1 VKKYLTAALA
11 LGLAFAAAPAVAQS
25 ACPPPHDDYRRP
37 TPVWGGFGMQVNAC
51 LGDKIEVAASLKVH
65 PSINRG
71 ILQIPE
77 TMIWRV
83 DLAGLPPADRDYLRE
98 HCEQD
103 LPCVGHFKVTVL
115 RIIRAQSGLNGEI
128 GEKREGEYACY
139 TEASGTPF
147 CRVPGVV
154 TVIATLD
161 GWRL

>member
-1 VKKYLTAALA
+1 
-11 LGLAFAAAPAVAQS
+11 
-25 ACPPPHDDYRRP
+25 
-37 TPVWGGFGMQVNAC
+37 
-51 LGDKIEVAASLKVH
+51 
-65 PSINRG
+65 
-71 ILQIPE
+71 
-77 TMIWRV
+77 
-83 DLAGLPPADRDYLRE
+83 
-98 HCEQD
+98 
-103 LPCVGHFKVTVL
+103 VGHFKVTVL